1 MVQWQRFSYSLAVPK
16 KTILFIQ
23 NYATDPP
30 HLVADWLT
38 ELGFLTE
45 NIRAFAGEQIP
56 SDLPAHISAVIP
68 LGGAMNAMQD
78 AEYPWLAHERAL
90 LKNIVLAG
98 TPVIGIC
105 LGAQLLG
112 AALGG
117 KVGRL
122 DQNEIGIYE
131 IDQVADDEIMTVGQ
145 GALTTQWHEDF
156 VEVLPPGA
164 TLIAKS
170 DNCPTQIFRV
180 GELTYGL
187 QCHPEADASIVSLW
201 EEKPDNAFKNFQK
214 ESDQRTISETVKA
227 REGELVQQWK
237 PLIQNWGRAVL
248 AR

>member
-1 MVQWQRFSYSLAVPK
+1 MPA

-30 HLVADWLT
+30 HLVADWLA
-38 ELGFLTE
+38 ELGFAIETIE
-45 NIRAFAGEQIP
+45 AFAGESIP
-56 SDLPAHISAVIP
+56 TELPAHISAVIA

-78 AEYPWLAHERAL
+78 SDFPWLADERAL
-90 LKNIVLAG
+90 LKKIVGEG

-117 KVGRL
+117 TVGRL
-122 DQNEIGIYE
+122 SQNEIGIYT
-131 IDQVADDEIMTVGQ
+131 IDQVADDDIMKVGQ
-145 GALTTQWHEDF
+145 GALTTQWHEDY
-156 VEVLPPGA
+156 VEVLPHGA

-170 DNCPTQIFRV
+170 ESCPTQIFRV

-201 EEKPDNAFKNFQK
+201 ENKPDNAFKNFQK
-214 ESDQRTISETVKA
+214 TSSERTIAETV
-227 REGELVQQWK
+227 REREVELADQWK
-237 PLIQNWGRAVL
+237 PLIQSWGEAVL

>member
-1 MVQWQRFSYSLAVPK
+1 MPA

-30 HLVADWLT
+30 HLVADWLA
-38 ELGFLTE
+38 ELGFAIETIE
-45 NIRAFAGEQIP
+45 AFAGESIP
-56 SDLPAHISAVIP
+56 TELPAHISAVIA

-78 AEYPWLAHERAL
+78 SDFPWLADERAL
-90 LKNIVLAG
+90 LKKIVGEG

-117 KVGRL
+117 TVGRL
-122 DQNEIGIYE
+122 SQNEIGIYT
-131 IDQVADDEIMTVGQ
+131 IDQVADDAIMKVGQ
-145 GALTTQWHEDF
+145 GALTTQWHEDY
-156 VEVLPPGA
+156 VEVLPRGA

-170 DNCPTQIFRV
+170 ESCPTQIFRI

-201 EEKPDNAFKNFQK
+201 ENKPDNAFKNFQRTSR
-214 ESDQRTISETVKA
+214 ERTIAETVRD
-227 REGELVQQWK
+227 REVELADQWK
-237 PLIQNWGRAVL
+237 PLIQSWGEAVL